1 MPNLFSNNYTGFPK
15 ENSMVMM
22 VVVPFASLLSKSGIL
37 FLSVS
42 LSVIALPSLP
52 LKLALSSENLPLQT
66 VFWPVIP
73 FLLLKSGTVSLSLL
87 LLSQLF
93 YCSSPYL
100 QISLTPPP
108 HPPPPMSSAV
118 CVSGHVCVL
127 FIFIGIVCVRSYVC
141 VWVASVCVC

>member
-1 MPNLFSNNYTGFPK
+1 MANLFSNNYTGFPK

-66 VFWPVIP
+66 VFWPAIP
-73 FLLLKSGTVSLSLL
+73 FLLLKSGTVSLSL
-87 LLSQLF
+87 F
-93 YCSSPYL
+93 CSYHSSSTVLAPTFKL
-100 QISLTPPP
+100 VL
-108 HPPPPMSSAV
+108 PPPPPPTPHVLSCV
-118 CVSGHVCVL
+118 CQ
-127 FIFIGIVCVRSYVC
+127 R
-141 VWVASVCVC
+141 ASVCALYFYWHCVCAILCMCVGG